1 MADQWQFGRSAR
13 YVTPEGKMSYPT
25 VFEPQ
30 GFQGSDPKYSCSLL
44 IDKSDKACADMLDK
58 LEALHEEAIAA
69 TFEGGKP
76 PRNFERWGI
85 TDGDELSDPTAE
97 GHWVIKASNKSRP
110 AVVDADKTEIL
121 EASSVYGGAIG
132 RLNIVAKA
140 YGTKNKGGVTFE
152 LLAVQKT
159 DDGTPFGGAAKAVAD
174 AVADF

>member
-1 MADQWQFGRSAR
+1 MADTWLFGRSAR
-13 YVTPEGKMSYPT
+13 YVTPNGKLSYPT

-30 GFQGSDPKYSCSLL
+30 GFQGSDPKYSCSVLV
-44 IDKSDKACADMLDK
+44 DKNDRDCAVMLEK
-58 LEALHEEAIAA
+58 LEQMQEDAIAA
-69 TFEGGKP
+69 TFPDGKV

-85 TDGDELSDPTAE
+85 TNGDELSDPTAE
-97 GHWVIKASNKSRP
+97 GHWVVKASNKSKP

-121 EASSVYGGAIG
+121 EASTVYGGAIG

-140 YGTKNKGGVTFE
+140 YGTKTKGGVTFE
-152 LLAVQKT
+152 LLAVKKT